1 MMEDVTDAAGWTVD
15 PYSLSPVVT
24 DPDLVRQQ
32 LAGATAEDR
41 VWLLGLLG
49 EHDRALAEGH
59 AVLEDPMVK
68 VDPWR
73 ALLLVADV
81 HRMVAEFDV
90 AEQLQISAWKHAIGR
105 VRQATTLHQIGKRL
119 WHQNYRDL
127 AASAF
132 GLAVTLRRGFVDA
145 DVLATSQHALDRM
158 REELHYDAIVL
169 AGGAGSRMGADKPT
183 QRVAG
188 WPLVDHVLLAVSGAT
203 CRIVVGPQRMALS
216 SPTFRR
222 EDPPGA
228 GPVAAIGAALRDLS
242 QPVTLLLAA
251 DLPFIADGL
260 EQLRH
265 TIELSERDAAVYV
278 DTTGHV
284 NYLAAA
290 WRTSSLVAAVERLSR
305 AGGAPVRALYEGADV
320 GHIPDF
326 DGLGVDCDTPA
337 DLRTA
342 RERMS
347 KHEPGR
353 YPDSFLA
360 WPRLQLH
367 APS

>member
-1 MMEDVTDAAGWTVD
+1 
-15 PYSLSPVVT
+15 
-24 DPDLVRQQ
+24 
-32 LAGATAEDR
+32 
-41 VWLLGLLG
+41 
-49 EHDRALAEGH
+49 
-59 AVLEDPMVK
+59 MVK

-81 HRMVAEFDV
+81 HRW
-90 AEQLQISAWKHAIGR
+90 SPSSTWPSSCRSRPGSTPSGR

-132 GLAVTLRRGFVDA
+132 GLALTLRRGFVDA
-145 DVLATSQHALDRM
+145 DVLATSQHGAGPDAAS
-158 REELHYDAIVL
+158 ELHYDAIVL
-169 AGGAGSRMGADKPT
+169 AGGAGSRMGGRTNPT

-216 SPTFRR
+216 SPTFCR

-284 NYLAAA
+284 QLPGRGLADVVAGRRG
-290 WRTSSLVAAVERLSR
+290 RTAQR